1 MKVIMG
7 ATTAAARRRGRAAAQ
22 AVGRRRSAR
31 IAARAGYAARTVFYL
46 LLAGLVARTAYDGG
60 GGGKQTNAHGAMSVI
75 ASTFLGKVALA
86 AAALG
91 FLALGV
97 VRIAGAVRDREA
109 GTVQRVGVGLQGLF
123 YAGLTW
129 VPLSFLFG
137 NQQTGSE
144 QAQKQE
150 TASVLSWPGG
160 RVLIIGVGVAV
171 LAVFGWQIRMALT
184 QDYEDGLDLKGAPG
198 WVCRLVRVAGTVGL
212 FARAVVFLPIG
223 IFLIVAAV
231 QADPQHSKGL
241 DAELAL
247 LARQSWWGPTLLWVV
262 AAGLVVF
269 AVYSGLEARYR
280 KVATAS

>member
-1 MKVIMG
+1 MG

-31 IAARAGYAARTVFYL
+31 LAARFGLAARAGFYL
-46 LLAGLVARTAYDGG
+46 LLGGLIARVAFDGG
-60 GGGKQTNAHGAMSVI
+60 SHGKQTNAHGAMAVI
-75 ASTFLGKVALA
+75 ASTLLGKAALA

-97 VRIAGAVRDREA
+97 VLIAGAVRDRQPEWW
-109 GTVQRVGVGLQGLF
+109 QRVGAGLQGLF
-123 YAGLTW
+123 YAALTY

-137 NQQTGSE
+137 SHQTGSE
-144 QAQKQE
+144 AAQKQQ

-160 RVLIIGVGVAV
+160 QFLVIAIGLVVLVVCAV
-171 LAVFGWQIRMALT
+171 QIRTALT
-184 QDYEDGLDLKGAPG
+184 QDFEERLELRAAPR
-198 WVCRLVRVAGTVGL
+198 WVCRLVEVAGTLGMA
-212 FARAVVFLPIG
+212 ARAVVFLPIG

-247 LARQSWWGPTLLWVV
+247 LARQSWWGPALLWVV
-262 AAGLVVF
+262 AVGLVVF

-280 KVATAS
+280 RVAQAG

>member
-1 MKVIMG
+1 MG

-31 IAARAGYAARTVFYL
+31 VAARVGLAARTGFYL
-46 LLAGLVARTAYDGG
+46 LVAGLIARTAVDGG
-60 GGGKQTNAHGAMSVI
+60 SGGKQTNAHGAMAVI
-75 ASTFLGKVALA
+75 ASTVLGKAALA
-86 AAALG
+86 AAGLG

-97 VRIAGAVRDREA
+97 VLMAGAVRDRKAETRA
-109 GTVQRVGVGLQGLF
+109 RVFTGLQGLF
-123 YAGLTW
+123 YAALTY

-137 NQQTGSE
+137 SRQTGSE
-144 QAQKQE
+144 QAQKRE

-160 RVLIIGVGVAV
+160 EVIVIVVGLIVLGVCA
-171 LAVFGWQIRMALT
+171 WQIRTALT
-184 QDYEDGLDLKGAPG
+184 QDFEEPLELRGAPG
-198 WVCRLVRVAGTVGL
+198 WVCWLVEAAGTVGMA
-212 FARAVVFLPIG
+212 ARAVVFLPIG
-223 IFLIVAAV
+223 VFLIVAAV

-262 AAGLVVF
+262 VAGLLVF

-280 KVATAS
+280 RVSRAK

>member
-1 MKVIMG
+1 MG
-7 ATTAAARRRGRAAAQ
+7 TTTAAARRRGRAAAQ
-22 AVGRRRSAR
+22 AVGRRRGAR
-31 IAARAGYAARTVFYL
+31 VAARAGYAARTVFYL
-46 LLAGLVARTAYDGG
+46 LLAGLVARTAFDRGA
-60 GGGKQTNAHGAMSVI
+60 GGKQTNAHGAMSVI
-75 ASTFLGKVALA
+75 ASTPLGKAALA
-86 AAALG
+86 GAALG

-97 VRIAGAVRDREA
+97 VRFAGAVRDRKAETRKRLVA
-109 GTVQRVGVGLQGLF
+109 GLQGIF
-123 YAGLTW
+123 YAALTW

-137 NQQTGSE
+137 NQQAGSE

-160 RVLIIGVGVAV
+160 RVLVVAVGVIV
-171 LAVFGWQIRMALT
+171 LAVFGWQIRTALT
-184 QDYEDGLDLKGAPG
+184 QDYEDGLDLKSAPP
-198 WVCRLVRVAGTVGL
+198 WVCRLVAVAGTVGM
-212 FARAVVFLPIG
+212 FSRAVVFLPIG
-223 IFLIVAAV
+223 VFLIVAAV

-280 KVATAS
+280 KVATAR

>member
-1 MKVIMG
+1 MG

-31 IAARAGYAARTVFYL
+31 VAARFGLAARSGFYL

-60 GGGKQTNAHGAMSVI
+60 SGGKQTNAHGAMSVI
-75 ASTFLGKVALA
+75 AATPLGEAALA

-97 VRIAGAVRDREA
+97 VRIAGAVRDRDA
-109 GTVQRVGVGLQGLF
+109 GTWQRIGVGLQGLF
-123 YAGLTW
+123 YVALTW

-150 TASVLSWPGG
+150 TASVLGWPGG
-160 RVLIIGVGVAV
+160 RFLVIAAGVAV
-171 LAVFGWQIRMALT
+171 LAVFGYQIRMALS
-184 QDYEDGLDLKGAPG
+184 QDYEEGLDLKSAPG

-212 FARAVVFLPIG
+212 FARGVVFLPIG
-223 IFLIVAAV
+223 VFLIVAAV

-247 LARQSWWGPTLLWVV
+247 LARQSWWGPALLWVV
-262 AAGLVVF
+262 VAGLVVF
-269 AVYSGLEARYR
+269 AIYSGLAARYR
-280 KVATAS
+280 RVSRAR

>member
-1 MKVIMG
+1 MG

-22 AVGRRRSAR
+22 AVGSRRSAR
-31 IAARAGYAARTVFYL
+31 VAARSGYAARTVFYL

-60 GGGKQTNAHGAMSVI
+60 AGGKQTNAHGAMSVI
-75 ASTFLGKVALA
+75 ASTPLGKAALA

-109 GTVQRVGVGLQGLF
+109 GSWQRMAVALQGVF
-123 YAGLTW
+123 YAALTW

-150 TASVLSWPGG
+150 TASVLSWPAG
-160 RVLIIGVGVAV
+160 RFLVIAVGVAV
-171 LAVFGWQIRMALT
+171 IAVFGFQIRMALT
-184 QDYEDGLDLKGAPG
+184 QDYEDGLDLKGAPN

-212 FARAVVFLPIG
+212 FARGVVFLPIG
-223 IFLIVAAV
+223 VFLIVAAI

-247 LARQSWWGPTLLWVV
+247 LARQSWWGPALLWVV
-262 AAGLVVF
+262 VGGLVVF

-280 KVATAS
+280 RVARAK